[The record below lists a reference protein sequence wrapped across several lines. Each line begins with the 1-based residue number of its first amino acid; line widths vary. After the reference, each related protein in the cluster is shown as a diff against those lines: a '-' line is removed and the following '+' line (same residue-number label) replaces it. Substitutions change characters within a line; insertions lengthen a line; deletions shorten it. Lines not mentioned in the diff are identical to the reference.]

1 MSMKS
6 KSKKLKLA
14 IICSGGNAPGMNNA
28 IICFAKKCAQ
38 CNIDAY
44 YFLWGFKGIVNND
57 IHPCNLRYLEE
68 FTNRGNTIIGSGRMP
83 DFITSEK
90 TRKQAANNL
99 KKNGIDCLLVLGGEG
114 SYQGAYKLSQLGIKV
129 IAIPATIDND
139 VNSTQ
144 YTIGFDTC
152 LNQVSKLINDI
163 TDCFSSHDGINII
176 EIMGR
181 ACPDL
186 TIHTGI
192 GSNIYM
198 VTKYNILKLDDF
210 IKIVKHC
217 KKQGKRCINF
227 VVTEKIYGLNKLPS
241 LSYIAKKIEAATG
254 HMTRVTTVG
263 YIQRGGTPSARDRL
277 LANYFIDK
285 AIDLVMQGIFNK
297 AICRINKQ
305 TVAVDLKHAITMK
318 RKTHNKELVNK
329 FNKINLQ

>member
-1 MSMKS
+1 MNKS
-6 KSKKLKLA
+6 NKKLKLA
-14 IICSGGNAPGMNNA
+14 IICSGGNSPGMNNA
-28 IICFAKKCAQ
+28 VIGFAKKCAQ

-44 YFLWGFKGIVNND
+44 YFLWGYKGITNND

-68 FTNRGNTIIGSGRMP
+68 FTNRGNTIIGSGRLP
-83 DFITSEK
+83 AFATDVNV
-90 TRKQAANNL
+90 RKKAVKNL
-99 KKNGIDCLLVLGGEG
+99 KKNGIDCLLVVGGEG
-114 SYQGAYKLSQLGIKV
+114 SYQGAYKLSQLGAKV

-163 TDCFSSHDGINII
+163 TDCFSSHDGINLI

-186 TIHTGI
+186 TINTGI

-198 VTKYNILKLDDF
+198 VTKYNILKTEDF

-217 KKQGKRCINF
+217 KSQGKRAINF
-227 VVTEKIYGLNKLPS
+227 VVTEKIYGTNNLPTLAS
-241 LSYIAKKIEAATG
+241 IAKKIEATTG
-254 HMTRVTTVG
+254 HMTRVTTIG

-277 LANYFIDK
+277 IANYLVDK
-285 AIDLVMQGIFNK
+285 AVDLAKQGIFNK
-297 AICRINKQ
+297 AVGINNKQ
-305 TVAVDLKHAITMK
+305 IVAIELKRAVTMK
-318 RKTHNKELVNK
+318 RKSHNRYLVNK